1 MVCVYSYYPAS
12 HTKSQGQRWSAYIRT
27 TQPVTLNLR
36 VRGGLRIF
44 VLPSQSHLI
53 SGSEVVCKY
62 SYYPASNTKS
72 QEQRWSAYIRTTQ
85 PVTLHLRVRGGM
97 RIFVLPSQSH
107 YISGSEVVCIYSYYP
122 ASNTKSQEQ
131 RWSAY
136 IRTTQPVTLNPR
148 VRGGLRIFVLP
159 SQSQ

>member
-1 MVCVYSYYPAS
+1 MVCVYSYYPGS

-44 VLPSQSHLI
+44 VLPSQSHYI
-53 SGSEVVCKY
+53 SGSEVVCVY
-62 SYYPASNTKS
+62 SYYSASDTKS
-72 QEQRWSAYIRTTQ
+72 QGQRWSAYIRTTQ
-85 PVTLHLRVRGGM
+85 PVTLNLRFRGGL

-107 YISGSEVVCIYSYYP
+107 YISGSEVVCVYSYYP
-122 ASNTKSQEQ
+122 ASHIKSQGQ
-131 RWSAY
+131 RWSTY
-136 IRTTQPVTLNPR
+136 IRTTQPVTLNLR

-159 SQSQ
+159 SQSH